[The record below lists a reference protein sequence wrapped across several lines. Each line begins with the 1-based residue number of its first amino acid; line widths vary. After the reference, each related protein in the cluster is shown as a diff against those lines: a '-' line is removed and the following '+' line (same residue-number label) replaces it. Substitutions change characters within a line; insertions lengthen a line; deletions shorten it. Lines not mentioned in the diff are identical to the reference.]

1 MGMRSEHENLKSH
14 INTLRVVIFGMFIVV
29 AALWLSLQGSIKT
42 QSVSIPP
49 DLRSGATV
57 ELGKAHPANVFAFT
71 SYIFQMLNDW
81 PVDGSK
87 DYGKNIYKLQAYLSK
102 SYMEKL
108 LGETKLKGARGELEG
123 RTRQLKLLA
132 GYDEQHV
139 DIISDTSWVV
149 WLDIELTEHVKGLEI
164 KRLNIRYPIKIK
176 KIDSQPDT
184 NPWGLIIDGYTQPP
198 FELKDVAK

>member
-14 INTLRVVIFGMFIVV
+14 INTLRFVIFGMFIVV

-87 DYGKNIYKLQAYLSK
+87 DYGKNIY
-102 SYMEKL
+102 
-108 LGETKLKGARGELEG
+108 
-123 RTRQLKLLA
+123 
-132 GYDEQHV
+132 
-139 DIISDTSWVV
+139 
-149 WLDIELTEHVKGLEI
+149 
-164 KRLNIRYPIKIK
+164 
-176 KIDSQPDT
+176 
-184 NPWGLIIDGYTQPP
+184 
-198 FELKDVAK
+198 